1 MNEDR
6 KAELHTYD
14 ISAVAWHKATAS
26 GGEGNCVEVAQL
38 PGGAT
43 AVRDSK
49 DLSRTPLRFGA
60 PGWAAFRAGV
70 IDGSL

>member
-6 KAELHTYD
+6 TAELHAYD
-14 ISAVAWHKATAS
+14 ISALAWHKATAS
-26 GGEGNCVEVAQL
+26 GGEGNCVEVASL

-49 DLSRTPLRFGA
+49 DLARTPLRFSA

-70 IDGSL
+70 IDGAL